1 VVALAAGLAAAAAA
15 VLVVTGVV
23 RRGPSPPA
31 TGSSTPTLY
40 GCLSGWYCF
49 YPETGFRGRRVNF
62 RDCGGRQ
69 SLENYGFGLQAS
81 SWVNATPHTV
91 FVYDA
96 AGTLLWKE
104 EPRSASSD
112 VGASRRARAVAFDT
126 VC

>member
-1 VVALAAGLAAAAAA
+1 
-15 VLVVTGVV
+15 VT
-23 RRGPSPPA
+23 PA
-31 TGSSTPTLY
+31 TGESTPTLY
-40 GCLSGWYCF
+40 GCQSGWYCF
-49 YPETGFRGRRVNF
+49 YPATGFGGRRVNF

-81 SWVNATPHTV
+81 SWVNTTPHTV

-104 EPRSASSD
+104 EPRSASGD
-112 VGASRRARAVAFDT
+112 VGASKRARAVTFDT

>member
-1 VVALAAGLAAAAAA
+1 VALAAGRAAAAAA
-15 VLVVTGVV
+15 VLVVSGVV

-31 TGSSTPTLY
+31 TGSSTPTLS

-49 YPETGFRGRRVNF
+49 YPDAGFRGRRVSF

-81 SWVNATPHTV
+81 SWVNTTPHTV

-104 EPRSASSD
+104 EPRSVSSD
-112 VGASRRARAVAFDT
+112 VGAPRRARAVVFDT